1 MQSSPKSLQ
10 IDAHYGVPR
19 GCNLTI
25 AHFPIDIFHSHLFLR
40 SFISNI
46 KKKKTEEKLEG
57 MHRDGG
63 MRREGR
69 E

>member
-25 AHFPIDIFHSHLFLR
+25 EHFPIDMFHSHLFLR
-40 SFISNI
+40 SFNSNI
-46 KKKKTEEKLEG
+46 KKKRQEKLEG

-63 MRREGR
+63 MRREGQ